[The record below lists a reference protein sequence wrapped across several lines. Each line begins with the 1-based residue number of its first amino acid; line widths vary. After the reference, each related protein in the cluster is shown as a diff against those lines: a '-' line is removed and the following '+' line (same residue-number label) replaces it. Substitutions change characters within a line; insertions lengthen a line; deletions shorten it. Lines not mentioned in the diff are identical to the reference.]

1 MSDYQIKQ
9 FFSTPPSG
17 YGTVPFYWWVGDPLD
32 RDKLLYH
39 LDQVKDHHI
48 SGLQVNYCHTDKGGL
63 IYGLTMR
70 NEPDLFSDA
79 WWELFGWFMQEAKKR
94 GIAVSLSDYTL
105 GIPGQGYFT
114 DWILE
119 EHPDMTGCMLQ
130 IHSVEM
136 KAGIPAEINLSG
148 LCACEDPVSYTHLTL
163 PTT

>member
-105 GIPGQGYFT
+105 GIRGR
-114 DWILE
+114 DI
-119 EHPDMTGCMLQ
+119 LQ
-130 IHSVEM
+130 I
-136 KAGIPAEINLSG
+136 GF
-148 LCACEDPVSYTHLTL
+148 
-163 PTT
+163 